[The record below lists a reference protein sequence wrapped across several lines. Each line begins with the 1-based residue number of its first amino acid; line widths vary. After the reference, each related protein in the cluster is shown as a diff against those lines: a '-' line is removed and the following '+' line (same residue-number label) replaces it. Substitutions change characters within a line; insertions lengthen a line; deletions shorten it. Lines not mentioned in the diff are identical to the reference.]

1 MQNQFD
7 EKTLDQVMLDLNDIV
22 KKWESLDLN
31 IHTMIVALL
40 QFALE
45 LVFKYAI
52 DTQEALAVI
61 SEMLLTK
68 LENGELDPNIIET
81 MFDIDDSENG
91 SIN

>member
-31 IHTMIVALL
+31 IHTMIVGLL

-52 DTQEALAVI
+52 DTQEA
-61 SEMLLTK
+61 
-68 LENGELDPNIIET
+68 
-81 MFDIDDSENG
+81 
-91 SIN
+91 